1 MWHFAYTPGRA
12 FCKMA
17 RLGISVTWRLISSST
32 RTVKSSRISLC
43 PQFTF
48 LVAVH
53 PLLVNCSLLL
63 AAFYFPVVDGTHNM
77 LSKTSHPCPV
87 VLPQWLK
94 LLFYTHQFSFV
105 NTPAASLGVE
115 QQWPPPFCPYCTQ
128 FEGLKLCLEAHRSE
142 WGCAFKCVLC
152 TGLFF
157 LSNSLLLDPS
167 LDLIRWHLC
176 NVGKIRCVR

>member
-115 QQWPPPFCPYCTQ
+115 QQWPPHSVHTARNSKVLSCVWRPIEANGAAHLNVYCA
-128 FEGLKLCLEAHRSE
+128 L
-142 WGCAFKCVLC
+142 AF
-152 TGLFF
+152 FF
-157 LSNSLLLDPS
+157 
-167 LDLIRWHLC
+167 
-176 NVGKIRCVR
+176 